1 MIKSIKHISR
11 KQFNTINFYPV
22 SNPPDPNSFSYISI
36 YGNESYEKVP
46 PRINHK
52 LWFNGLQLKFDDV
65 DEDSPNEGLYLIS
78 NIQADKVVNFLQEIH
93 ISKKEI
99 NLIVHCFA
107 GVSRSAA
114 VAKFTNDIFDL
125 KFTNYTSVPLHN
137 RKVYEQLSK
146 SWSRNVDE
154 NVKNLKV

>member
-65 DEDSPNEGLYLIS
+65 DEDRVDAVDDN
-78 NIQADKVVNFLQEIH
+78 KVD
-93 ISKKEI
+93 
-99 NLIVHCFA
+99 
-107 GVSRSAA
+107 
-114 VAKFTNDIFDL
+114 T
-125 KFTNYTSVPLHN
+125 
-137 RKVYEQLSK
+137 
-146 SWSRNVDE
+146 VD
-154 NVKNLKV
+154 VDTKMVLM